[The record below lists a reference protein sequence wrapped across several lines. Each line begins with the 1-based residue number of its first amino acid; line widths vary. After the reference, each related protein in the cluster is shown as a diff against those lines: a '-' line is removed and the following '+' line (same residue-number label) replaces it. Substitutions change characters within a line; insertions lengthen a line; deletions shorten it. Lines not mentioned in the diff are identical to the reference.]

1 MKTDAGV
8 VGPNWFAQTSDSGT
22 GCYVHIP
29 FCDRICPYCDFAVV
43 QYKEDYV
50 ARYMSA
56 LLTEIRCSSGSLGT
70 RGPIQ
75 TLYFGGGTPS
85 ALPRYWLE
93 KLTQT
98 IFDRFATEPG
108 SIELTLEANPSRT
121 TADLSAWLAMGVNRL
136 SIGVQSFDDDEL
148 HRLGREHDGSQAV
161 SFYLAARTAGFANIG
176 LDLIAGI
183 PGQSQA
189 SFERSLEAALQ
200 LGPEHISV
208 YGLTIEDATPYAR
221 WHRRDPAAFP
231 DDDAVANLLERAD
244 ALLTRAGMMHY
255 EISNFAQPRFEGAHN
270 LGYWRQRNC
279 LAFGLS
285 AAGYRDGMRYR
296 NTRSMAHYCDR
307 LERGATSIDEEE
319 RLSETA
325 RLGEAAMLALR
336 RSVGIENKDFLRRF
350 GVNPKAA
357 FARAREK
364 CKASGL
370 LEEDE
375 QGMRLTQSGRMLAN
389 TVCAE
394 FLEPELAQCSSG
406 PLGSLR

>member
-1 MKTDAGV
+1 MKVAAAI
-8 VGPNWFAQTSDSGT
+8 VGANWFAQTKDSGT

-43 QYKEDYV
+43 HYRDEYV

-56 LLTEIRCSSGSLGT
+56 LLTEIRCSSGPLGPL
-70 RGPIQ
+70 GPIQ

-85 ALPRYWLE
+85 ALPRPWLE
-93 KLTQT
+93 KLAQT
-98 IFDRFATEPG
+98 IFDHFGTKPG
-108 SIELTLEANPSRT
+108 SIEFTLEANPSRAA
-121 TADLSAWLAMGVNRL
+121 ADLGAWLAIGVNRL
-136 SIGVQSFDDDEL
+136 SIGIQSFDDGEL
-148 HRLGREHDGSQAV
+148 HRLGREHDAAQAV
-161 SFYLAARTAGFANIG
+161 SFYRAARAAGFANVSV
-176 LDLIAGI
+176 DLIAGV
-183 PGQSQA
+183 PGQS
-189 SFERSLEAALQ
+189 ERSFQRSLDAALQ
-200 LGPEHISV
+200 LEPQHVSV

-221 WHRRDPAAFP
+221 WHRRAPVAFP
-231 DDDAVANLLERAD
+231 DDDVVANLLERAHEV
-244 ALLTRAGMMHY
+244 LTRAGMTHY
-255 EISNFAQPRFEGAHN
+255 EISNFAQPSFESAHN

-285 AAGYRDGMRYR
+285 ATGYRNGVRYK
-296 NTRSMAHYCDR
+296 NTRSITTYCEL
-307 LERGATSIDEEE
+307 LERGNIPIEEEE

-325 RLGEAAMLALR
+325 RLGEGAMLALR
-336 RSVGIENKDFLRRF
+336 SSAGIENEDFEGRF

-375 QGMRLTQSGRMLAN
+375 RGMRLTRSGRLLAN

-394 FLEPELAQCSSG
+394 FLEPELAAV
-406 PLGSLR
+406 R